1 MHGGTRHKRARL
13 LAQPTEHPPRS
24 ELHRENR
31 PESEVDQQQ
40 RQMRNNEERRLD
52 EVANG
57 ETEPPAAPTDA
68 MRATE
73 TPCVEIASPG
83 MRTIASQPVKRS
95 GTRSNAARR

>member
-1 MHGGTRHKRARL
+1 
-13 LAQPTEHPPRS
+13 
-24 ELHRENR
+24 
-31 PESEVDQQQ
+31 
-40 RQMRNNEERRLD
+40 MRNNEERRLD

-57 ETEPPAAPTDA
+57 ETEPPDEDAPEQPTEEDLFPNARRTTDTAAPTDA